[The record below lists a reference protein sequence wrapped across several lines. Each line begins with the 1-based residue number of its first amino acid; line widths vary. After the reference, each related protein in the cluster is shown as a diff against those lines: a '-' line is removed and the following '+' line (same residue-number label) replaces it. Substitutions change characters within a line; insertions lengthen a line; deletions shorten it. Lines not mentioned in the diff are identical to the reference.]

1 MRFVLL
7 CLLLLGLPA
16 LADVYTYIDSEG
28 NRVFTDQ
35 PRGNAKKVEIAP
47 TNGMDQTAPP
57 TVRVPVPAAAPTP
70 VASYQLLRILVPE
83 PDATVQEGS
92 SGNLIVTLTSDPAL
106 MEGHNYRVLLDGA
119 VVGTASRS
127 PVIPLNNLDR
137 GTHQLA
143 AEIIDAEGRILER
156 TPSQPVHIV
165 RTSLESK
172 RRANPCKKDDYGVR
186 PECPLKDKPEEE
198 DDDIPYVP
206 FV

>member
-1 MRFVLL
+1 MRFALF

-16 LADVYTYIDSEG
+16 MADVYTYTDSEG

-47 TNGMDQTAPP
+47 TNGMNQTAPP
-57 TVRVPVPAAAPTP
+57 TVRMPVPAAQPTP
-70 VASYQLLRILVPE
+70 LATYQLLRILVPE

-106 MEGHNYRVLLDGA
+106 MEGHNYRLLIDGKEA
-119 VVGTASRS
+119 APPARS
-127 PVIPLNNLDR
+127 PVIPLTNLDR

-143 AEIIDAEGRILER
+143 AEILDAEGRILER

-165 RTSLESK
+165 RASLESK
-172 RRANPCKKDDYGVR
+172 RRANPCEKADYGVR
-186 PECPLKDKPEEE
+186 PECPLADKPK
-198 DDDIPYVP
+198 DDDDVP
-206 FV
+206 FVPFI

>member
-1 MRFVLL
+1 MRFILF

-16 LADVYTYIDSEG
+16 VADVYTYIDSEG

-47 TNGMDQTAPP
+47 TNGMNQTAPP
-57 TVRVPVPAAAPTP
+57 TVRVPVPAAP
-70 VASYQLLRILVPE
+70 VADVAAYQMLRILVPD
-83 PDATVQEGS
+83 PDATIREGS
-92 SGNLIVTLTSDPAL
+92 SGDLIVTLTSDPAL
-106 MEGHNYRVLLDGA
+106 MPDHNYRLLLDGKVA
-119 VVGTASRS
+119 ASPSRS
-127 PVIPLNNLDR
+127 PVFPLTNLDR

-143 AEIIDAEGRILER
+143 AEIIDSSGRIIER

-172 RRANPCKKDDYGVR
+172 RTANPCKKDDYGVR

-198 DDDIPYVP
+198 DDIPFVP
-206 FV
+206 FI

>member
-16 LADVYTYIDSEG
+16 VADVYTYIDSEG

-47 TNGMDQTAPP
+47 TNGMNQTAPP

-106 MEGHNYRVLLDGA
+106 MEGHNYQLLLDGN

-127 PVIPLNNLDR
+127 PVIPLSNLDR

-143 AEIIDAEGRILER
+143 AQIIDAEGRILER

-172 RRANPCKKDDYGVR
+172 RRANPCEKKDYGVR